1 MAETTRILVVT
12 AHPDDVDFGAAGTV
26 AQWADEGAEIH
37 YGICTNGDAGGFDPA
52 VPREEIPR
60 IRQGEQ
66 RDAAALLGVG
76 DVHFL
81 GYPDGDL
88 EVTQD
93 LRRDISR
100 LIRLVRPHRMLI
112 QSPERNWQRI
122 PASHPDH
129 LAAGEAA
136 MRAIY
141 PDARNPFAHPQLM
154 AEGLS
159 DWVVN
164 EIWVMGGPHNNHWV
178 DITDVYDRKLAAI
191 RAHASQVA
199 HLPELDTKMRTWFSA
214 TAIEGG
220 FGSDRLAE
228 AFLIAHLP

>member
-1 MAETTRILVVT
+1 
-12 AHPDDVDFGAAGTV
+12 
-26 AQWADEGAEIH
+26 
-37 YGICTNGDAGGFDPA
+37 
-52 VPREEIPR
+52 
-60 IRQGEQ
+60 
-66 RDAAALLGVG
+66 
-76 DVHFL
+76 
-81 GYPDGDL
+81 
-88 EVTQD
+88 
-93 LRRDISR
+93 
-100 LIRLVRPHRMLI
+100 
-112 QSPERNWQRI
+112 
-122 PASHPDH
+122 
-129 LAAGEAA
+129 

-178 DITDVYDRKLAAI
+178 DITEVYDRKLAAI

-199 HLPELDTKMRTWFSA
+199 HLPELDAKMRTWFGA

>member
-1 MAETTRILVVT
+1 MAEMTRILVIT

-37 YGICTNGDAGGFDPA
+37 YGICTNGDAGGFDPT
-52 VPREEIPR
+52 VPREEIPG

-66 RDAAALLGVG
+66 RAAAALLGVR

-88 EVTQD
+88 EVTQE
-93 LRRDISR
+93 LRRDIAR
-100 LIRLVRPHRMLI
+100 LIRLVKPDRMLI
-112 QSPERNWQRI
+112 QSPERNWRRI

-159 DWVVN
+159 DWVVP

-199 HLPELDTKMRTWFSA
+199 HLPELDTKMRTWFGA